1 MPELPE
7 VETVINILKPLVVGK
22 EIQKVEVY
30 YDRLIQSDLDE
41 FKVSLINKKITN
53 ITRYGKYI
61 YIHLSD
67 NLVIITHL
75 RMEGKFRFL
84 QDKNQRIKHTSAMF
98 FFKDNTFLSFDDTR
112 KFAIMY
118 LTNEKD
124 LPSVPMIAKL
134 GIEANKVEE
143 KDLPTLFKKF
153 NKNKPIKELLLDQ
166 TILCGIGNIYADEI
180 CYATKI
186 NPYTKGN
193 TLSQNQIIDIT
204 KQAKIILNKAIELGG
219 STIHSFHP
227 SEGVDGKFQEV
238 LMCYGREGDSCPRC
252 GTRFHKDFIGG
263 RGTTYCPNCQIN
275 KELEKAIGITGPIG
289 SGKSTALNYLKEKG
303 YRTYS
308 ADDIVHELYRTPYI
322 QRKVSTIIKAPFDI
336 DNKELTLKARKILIA
351 YPERN
356 IALQN
361 YIHPLVEEEFLKIL
375 KRDDCPV
382 FEIPLL
388 FKAHLEYMF
397 KTILVISISKEQQ
410 LKNLMSRN
418 ENIETSKKLNYNFE
432 YPKDN
437 KKIKVVEATGNFESF
452 YKNIDKALD

>member
-7 VETVINILKPLVVGK
+7 VETVIGILKPLIVGK
-22 EIQKVEVY
+22 EIRKVEVY
-30 YDRLIQSDLDE
+30 YDRLIQSDLDT
-41 FKVSLINKKITN
+41 FKTALNNKKIID

-61 YIHLSD
+61 YIHLSEYF
-67 NLVIITHL
+67 VIITHL

-118 LTNEKD
+118 LCKESE
-124 LPSVPMIAKL
+124 LHSLPMISKL
-134 GIEANKVEE
+134 GVEANKVEK
-143 KDLPTLFKKF
+143 KDLPELFKKF

-186 NPYTKGN
+186 NPYTKGKDI
-193 TLSQNQIIDIT
+193 SQDKIIEIT

-238 LMCYGREGDSCPRC
+238 LMCYGREGEICPTC
-252 GTRFHKDFIGG
+252 GTKFHKDFIGG

-275 KELEKAIGITGPIG
+275 HELEKAIGITGPIG

-308 ADDIVHELYRTPYI
+308 ADEIVHELYRKPHI
-322 QRKVSTIIKAPFDI
+322 QRKVSSIIKAPFNI

-351 YPERN
+351 FPERN
-356 IALQN
+356 KELQN
-361 YIHPLVEEEFLKIL
+361 YIHPLVENEFLKIL
-375 KRDDCPV
+375 KDDDCPV
-382 FEIPLL
+382 FEVPLL
-388 FKAHLEYMF
+388 FKAHYEYMF
-397 KTILVISISKEQQ
+397 KKILVISISEEQQ
-410 LKNLMSRN
+410 LKNLANRN
-418 ENIETSKKLNYNFE
+418 ENIQTSKKLNYKFE
-432 YPKDN
+432 YPKEN
-437 KKIKVVEATGNFESF
+437 PKIKVVEATGNFESF